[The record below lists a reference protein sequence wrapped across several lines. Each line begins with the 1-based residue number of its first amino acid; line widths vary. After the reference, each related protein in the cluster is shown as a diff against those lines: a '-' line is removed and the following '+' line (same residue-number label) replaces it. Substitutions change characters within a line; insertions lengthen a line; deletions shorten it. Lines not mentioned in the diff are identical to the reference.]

1 MKRILF
7 VLLALALFSQLT
19 VADEIWTEKA
29 QNPSWWPYRHYDPK
43 RPSARADFIE
53 WYADLEPP
61 CPTNRTVDAFYGN
74 VWRKAQLVSTNIQI
88 VATDDPFK
96 EVTGYWPTFYGAAAY
111 LDGKYM
117 IAAGQMCNY
126 ALRNAETKLT
136 FPGMDN
142 YCKFVRD
149 GTKTGDLKDY
159 GYYWPS
165 NSVSHADE
173 AFSFN
178 RSVQFHIYDVAS
190 DTWDSS
196 KWDGSGPPTFV
207 NMEADK
213 CDARWVNTNDVDK
226 AAWVVQ
232 EAVMRDGARCGS
244 NQAFLY
250 DFDESGTPSFFIH
263 AGYPNWDGNFQ
274 IYNPN
279 RKPENDPDSPYGA
292 WSGSS
297 ETKGTFSSGNVAQY
311 GGGAVCIDGIAYVIG
326 GGFWGPDGAMHM
338 QTYNTKTD
346 QWKAYENIY
355 PESLLDF
362 GIASWGSKIYLLG
375 DDKISSKIRVM
386 ETAIDL
392 ENETY
397 KVVDSD
403 LELQIPVRAPAVVGY
418 NGVVYAIGGL
428 GRVQVIEGGKTNTV
442 TKPLDTFQ
450 IVNTVLKSAVVHS
463 TKLPVAA
470 YYASCAVTED
480 GKLLFGGSMLS
491 RDPVT
496 GKDVAGSR
504 LWIGEMPTQDLYVS
518 PSTLDY
524 GQTEDSIEI
533 SLYNVSAHDLD
544 VHVTCS
550 EAWLTLDKHI
560 TVPSN
565 QEIKE
570 AVTIDRTNVQGPVS
584 GQLALSWG
592 EESMTLNVLADMPRP
607 IAVFSKTKDIT
618 LKPTTKSFDVANEGS
633 VNLVFNFT
641 SDTEGATISPA
652 NGEIQP
658 GATKSFDYTI
668 GDSCP
673 RPGKVVFTMEYNS
686 YDGSSETFT
695 VDNYANT
702 YYVSPEG
709 SDDNDGTSP
718 ETAWKT
724 LAYAFEA
731 VPNGS
736 AEEGPITLSVATAVY
751 AGDSQHATDWTLDLS
766 KKSYLWVKGETTDK
780 PITVEGLF
788 VDQID
793 RPLLTPGDKKWHK
806 NTGGDVWD
814 DVPAI
819 KMENV
824 DHVRFSNFILDGS
837 KPDTNIVTVGVGASL
852 PNITE
857 LVGIYNANGVQ
868 VDNNYFYGM
877 FDGECYDVTTNQ
889 VTNWEHFYY
898 IGLTYH
904 GNIGPDDITIN
915 NNLFEGFTRGIYHNG
930 YPARDDR
937 SNTNF
942 AYITA
947 NTFTKQH
954 SDGGVCVAISSNF
967 SDGWYG
973 AAQCCTS
980 NIFAEIPDQDFE
992 FEPSWTCAY
1001 STGEAVII
1009 NGHDDYA
1016 VLSQYNQYYDIGGPG
1031 GADYYT
1037 DGVTYELDDIFYQID
1052 FTDYTNEVPNFV
1064 ARTWYKTDPET
1075 QYGERYVG
1083 WAFIPEPMIGLAII
1097 ALAIAMLRRK

>member
-7 VLLALALFSQLT
+7 ALLALALFSQLT
-19 VADEIWTEKA
+19 MADEIWTEKA

-61 CPTNRTVDAFYGN
+61 CPTNRTVTAFYGN
-74 VWRKAQLVSTNIQI
+74 VWRKAQLVSTNIQL

-136 FPGMDN
+136 FPGMEN
-142 YCKFVRD
+142 YSKFVKD
-149 GTKTGDLKDY
+149 GTKAGDLKDY

-165 NSVSHADE
+165 NSVAHADE

-196 KWDGSGPPTFV
+196 KYDGSGPPTFV
-207 NMEADK
+207 NMEAGK
-213 CDARWVNTNDVDK
+213 CAARWIDDNEDS
-226 AAWVVQ
+226 WVVQ
-232 EAVMRDGARCGS
+232 EGVMRDGARCGS

-274 IYNPN
+274 IYNPS
-279 RKPENDPDSPYGA
+279 RKPVNDPESPYGA

-297 ETKGTFSSGNVAQY
+297 GANGFSGGYLAHY

-326 GGFWGPDGAMHM
+326 GGFWGPDGGLNM
-338 QTYNTKTD
+338 QTYNTKSD
-346 QWKAYENIY
+346 QWAVYENIY
-355 PESLLDF
+355 PQSLLDF
-362 GIASWGSKIYLLG
+362 GIATWGSKIYLLG
-375 DDKISSKIRVM
+375 DSSVSTKIRVM
-386 ETAIDL
+386 ETATNKY
-392 ENETY
+392 EF
-397 KVVDSD
+397 VDSD
-403 LELQIPVRAPAVVGY
+403 LELQIPVTAPAVVGY
-418 NGVVYAIGGL
+418 NGVIYAIGGR
-428 GRVQVIEGGKTNTV
+428 GWVSVIEDGKTNTV
-442 TKPLDTFQ
+442 LRPLDTFQ

-463 TKLPVAA
+463 TKLPIAA

-480 GKLLFGGSMLS
+480 GKLLYGGSMLS

-533 SLYNVSAHDLD
+533 SLYNVSAHELD
-544 VHVTCS
+544 VHITCS
-550 EAWLTLDKHI
+550 ESWLTLDKHI
-560 TVPSN
+560 TIPAN
-565 QEIKE
+565 KEIKE

-584 GQLALSWG
+584 GLLALSWG

-618 LKPTTKSFDVANEGS
+618 LKPTTKSFDVSNEGS
-633 VNLVFNFT
+633 VSLVFNFT

-652 NGEIQP
+652 NGEIQA
-658 GATKSFDYTI
+658 GATKSFDFTI

-673 RPGKVVFTMEYNS
+673 RPSTVVYTMTYNS
-686 YDGSSETFT
+686 YDGSSNTFT
-695 VDNYANT
+695 VSNYPNT

-709 SDDNDGTSP
+709 NDDNDGTSP

-724 LAYAFEA
+724 LAFAFEN
-731 VPNGS
+731 VPSGS
-736 AEEGPITLSVATAVY
+736 ADEGQITLSVATAVY

-780 PITVEGLF
+780 PVSVTG
-788 VDQID
+788 QIVPEIN

-877 FDGECYDVTTNQ
+877 FNGECYDVTTNQ

-954 SDGGVCVAISSNF
+954 SNGGVCVAISSNF
-967 SDGWYG
+967 QDTWYG
-973 AAQCCTS
+973 AAQVCTS
-980 NIFAEIPDQDFE
+980 NIFAEIPDQDYE
-992 FEPSWTCAY
+992 YEPSWTCAY
-1001 STGEAVII
+1001 ATGGAWLLVGHEDFAVE
-1009 NGHDDYA
+1009 
-1016 VLSQYNQYYDIGGPG
+1016 SQYNQYYDIGGPG
-1031 GADYYT
+1031 GVDYYT
-1037 DGVTYELDDIFYQID
+1037 DGVTYELDDIYYQID

-1075 QYGERYVG
+1075 QYGDRYVG
-1083 WAFIPEPMIGLAII
+1083 WAFIPEPIFGLAII
-1097 ALAIAMLRRK
+1097 AMAIAMLRRK

>member
-1 MKRILF
+1 MKRLF
-7 VLLALALFSQLT
+7 FALLALSFVSALM
-19 VADEIWTEKA
+19 ADEIWTEKA
-29 QNPSWWPYRHYDPK
+29 QNPSWWPYRHYNASS
-43 RPSARADFIE
+43 PSARPDLVE

-61 CPTNRTVDAFYGN
+61 CPTNRTVTALTGGST
-74 VWRKAQLVSTNIQI
+74 WRKVSVISTNIQL

-126 ALRNAETKLT
+126 ALRNAETKLV

-142 YCKFVRD
+142 FCKYLKD
-149 GTKTGDLKDY
+149 GTKSGDLKDY
-159 GYYWPS
+159 GFYWPS

-190 DTWDSS
+190 DTWESS
-196 KWDGSGPPTFV
+196 KYDGSGPPTFV
-207 NMEADK
+207 NMEAGK
-213 CDARWVNTNDVDK
+213 CPARIADNE
-226 AAWVVQ
+226 WVVQ

-274 IYNPN
+274 IYNPTK
-279 RKPENDPDSPYGA
+279 KPENDPESPYGA

-297 ETKGTFSSGNVAQY
+297 GATGFSSGYVAQY
-311 GGGAVCIDGIAYVIG
+311 GGGAVCIDGLAYVIG
-326 GGFWGPDGAMHM
+326 GGFWGDGGLNM
-338 QTYNTKTD
+338 QIYNPKTD
-346 QWKAYENIY
+346 EWRVYEKIY
-355 PESLLDF
+355 PDNLVDF
-362 GIASWGSKIYLLG
+362 GIATWGSKIYLLG
-375 DDKISSKIRVM
+375 DSSISTKIRVM
-386 ETAIDL
+386 ETAT
-392 ENETY
+392 NKY
-397 KVVDSD
+397 QFVDSD
-403 LELQIPVRAPAVVGY
+403 LELQIPVTAPAVVGY
-418 NGVVYAIGGL
+418 NGVIYAIGGRTL
-428 GRVQVIEGGKTNTV
+428 NESGKAVPT
-442 TKPLDTFQ
+442 DAFQ
-450 IVNTVLKSAVVHS
+450 IINTVLKSAVVH
-463 TKLPVAA
+463 TTRLPVAA

-491 RDPVT
+491 KDPVT
-496 GKDVAGSR
+496 GKEVAGSR
-504 LWIGEMPTQDLYVS
+504 LWIGDMPTQDLYVS
-518 PSTLDY
+518 PSTIDY
-524 GQTEDSIEI
+524 GQTEDSVEI
-533 SLYNVSAHDLD
+533 SLYNVSAHDLE
-544 VHVTCS
+544 VNLKCA
-550 EAWLTLDKHI
+550 EPWLELDATV
-560 TVPSN
+560 TVPKNS
-565 QEIKE
+565 EIKKFL
-570 AVTIDRTNVQGPVS
+570 AIDRTKVQGPVS
-584 GQLALSWG
+584 GQVDLTWG
-592 EESMTLNVLADMPRP
+592 EESMSIGVKADTPRP
-607 IAVFSKTKDIT
+607 IARFSKTKDIT
-618 LKPTTKSFDVANEGS
+618 LKPTTKSFEVKNEGT
-633 VNLVFNFT
+633 VNLVYSFA

-652 NGEIQP
+652 SGEIQP
-658 GATKSFDYTI
+658 GVTKTFDYTI
-668 GDSCP
+668 GENCP
-673 RPGKVVFTMEYNS
+673 RPSTVVYTMTYNS
-686 YDGSSETFT
+686 YDGSSNTFT
-695 VDNYANT
+695 VSNYANT
-702 YYVSPEG
+702 YYVSPDG
-709 SDDNDGTSP
+709 NDDNEGTSP
-718 ETAWKT
+718 EAAWKT

-736 AEEGPITLSVATAVY
+736 ADEGPITLSVATAVY

-780 PITVEGLF
+780 PISVTGYF

-806 NTGGDVWD
+806 GTGGDVWD
-814 DVPAI
+814 ETPAI

-837 KPDTNIVTVGVGASL
+837 YPDTNIVTTGVGASL
-852 PNITE
+852 PNMTE
-857 LVGIYNANGVQ
+857 LIGINNANGVQ
-868 VDNNYFYGM
+868 IDNNYFYGM
-877 FDGECYDVTTNQ
+877 FDGEVFNVTTNQ

-930 YPARDDR
+930 YPARDDS

-954 SDGGVCVAISSNF
+954 SNGGVCVGISSNF
-967 SDGWYG
+967 QDSWYG
-973 AAQCCTS
+973 AAQVCTS
-980 NIFAEIPDQDFE
+980 NIFAEIPDQDYE
-992 FEPSWTCAY
+992 FEPMWTCAY
-1001 STGEAVII
+1001 NTGDAVILQ
-1009 NGHDDYA
+1009 GHDDYA

-1037 DGVTYELDDIFYQID
+1037 SGVTYELDDIYYQID

-1064 ARTWYKTDPET
+1064 ANTWYKTDPET

-1083 WAFIPEPMIGLAII
+1083 WAFIPEPFFGLALI

>member
-7 VLLALALFSQLT
+7 ALLALVLTSQLIL
-19 VADEIWTEKA
+19 ADEIWTEKA

-43 RPSARADFIE
+43 RPSGRPDLLE

-61 CPTNRTVDAFYGN
+61 CPTNRTVDAFYGS
-74 VWRKAQLVSTNIQI
+74 VWRKAVLVSTNIQL

-126 ALRNAETKLT
+126 ALRQAETKLT

-190 DTWDSS
+190 DTWESS
-196 KWDGSGPPTFV
+196 KYDGSGPPTFV
-207 NMEADK
+207 NMEAGK
-213 CDARWVNTNDVDK
+213 CDYRIANDE
-226 AAWVVQ
+226 WGVQ

-263 AGYPNWDGNFQ
+263 AGYPNWSGNFQ
-274 IYNPN
+274 IYNPS
-279 RKPENDPDSPYGA
+279 RKPMNDPDSPYGA

-297 ETKGTFSSGNVAQY
+297 LCTDFSSGNKAQY
-311 GGGAVCIDGIAYVIG
+311 GGGAVCIDGIAYVLG

-338 QTYNTKTD
+338 QIYNPKTD
-346 QWKAYENIY
+346 QWTVYENIY
-355 PESLLDF
+355 PQSLLDF
-362 GIASWGSKIYLLG
+362 GIATWGSKIYLLG
-375 DDKISSKIRVM
+375 DSSVSSKIRVM
-386 ETAIDL
+386 ETAT
-392 ENETY
+392 NVY
-397 KVVDSD
+397 KFVDSD

-418 NGVVYAIGGL
+418 NGVIYAIGGQ
-428 GRVQVIEGGKTNTV
+428 GRVQVVEDGQTNTV
-442 TKPLDTFQ
+442 IKPLDTFQ

-463 TKLPVAA
+463 TKLPIAA

-533 SLYNVSAHDLD
+533 SLYNVSAHELD

-550 EAWLTLDKHI
+550 ESWLTVDKHVTI
-560 TVPSN
+560 PAN
-565 QEIKE
+565 KEIKE

-584 GQLALSWG
+584 GLLALAWG
-592 EESMTLNVLADMPRP
+592 EESMTLNVSADMPRP
-607 IAVFSKTKDIT
+607 IPAFSKTKDIT
-618 LKPTTKSFDVANEGS
+618 LKPTTKSFDVTNEGS
-633 VNLVFNFT
+633 VSLVYEFT

-652 NGEIQP
+652 KGEISA
-658 GATKSFDYTI
+658 GTTATFYYSI
-668 GDSCP
+668 GEECP
-673 RPGKVVFTMEYNS
+673 RPGKVVYTMAYNS

-695 VDNYANT
+695 VSNYANT

-724 LAYAFEA
+724 LAYAFEN

-736 AEEGPITLSVATAVY
+736 ADEGSITLSVATAVY

-780 PITVEGLF
+780 PVSVT
-788 VDQID
+788 DQIVPEID

-806 NTGGDVWD
+806 NTGDDVWD

-857 LVGIYNANGVQ
+857 LIGIHNADGVQ
-868 VDNNYFYGM
+868 IDNNYFYGM

-904 GNIGPDDITIN
+904 GVIGPDDITIN
-915 NNLFEGFTRGIYHNG
+915 NNLFQGFTRGIYHNG

-937 SNTNF
+937 SNTNC

-954 SDGGVCVAISSNF
+954 SNGGVCVAISSNF
-967 SDGWYG
+967 QDTWYG
-973 AAQCCTS
+973 AAQVCTS
-980 NIFAEIPDQDFE
+980 NIFAEIPDQDYE
-992 FEPSWTCAY
+992 YEPSWTCAY
-1001 STGEAVII
+1001 ATGEATILV
-1009 NGHDDYA
+1009 GHDDYA

-1031 GADYYT
+1031 GDAYYT
-1037 DGVTYELDDIFYQID
+1037 AGVTYELEDIFYQID

-1064 ARTWYKTDPET
+1064 GTWFKTDPDTE
-1075 QYGERYVG
+1075 YGERKVG
-1083 WAFIPEPMIGLAII
+1083 WAFIPEPVFGLAII
-1097 ALAIAMLRRK
+1097 ALALAMLRRK

>member
-7 VLLALALFSQLT
+7 ALLALLFVSSLM
-19 VADEIWTEKA
+19 ADEIWTEKA

-43 RPSARADFIE
+43 RSSARADFIE

-61 CPTNRTVDAFYGN
+61 CPTNRTVDALYGGT
-74 VWRKAQLVSTNIQI
+74 WRKAQLVSTNIQI

-126 ALRNAETKLT
+126 ALRQAETKLT

-149 GTKTGDLKDY
+149 GTKNGDLKDY
-159 GYYWPS
+159 GFYWPS

-207 NMEADK
+207 NMEAGK
-213 CDARWVNTNDVDK
+213 CAARWIDDNEDS
-226 AAWVVQ
+226 WVVQ
-232 EAVMRDGARCGS
+232 EGVMRDGARCGS

-274 IYNPN
+274 IYNPS
-279 RKPENDPDSPYGA
+279 RKPANDPDSPYGA

-297 ETKGTFSSGNVAQY
+297 GANSFPSGGYKAHY

-326 GGFWGPDGAMHM
+326 GGFWGDNGMCM
-338 QTYNTKTD
+338 QTYNTKND
-346 QWKAYENIY
+346 QWTAYEKIY
-355 PESLLDF
+355 PDSLLDF
-362 GIASWGSKIYLLG
+362 GIATWGSKIYLLG
-375 DDKISSKIRVM
+375 DSSISTKIRVM
-386 ETAIDL
+386 DTATNKY
-392 ENETY
+392 EF
-397 KVVDSD
+397 VDSD
-403 LELQIPVRAPAVVGY
+403 LELQIPVTAPAVVGY
-418 NGVVYAIGGL
+418 NGVIYAIGGRTRDESGAL
-428 GRVQVIEGGKTNTV
+428 VPI
-442 TKPLDTFQ
+442 DAFQ

-463 TKLPVAA
+463 TKLPIAA

-480 GKLLFGGSMLS
+480 GKLLYGGSMLS

-533 SLYNVSAHDLD
+533 SLYNVSAHDLE

-550 EAWLTLDKHI
+550 EAWLTLDKTV

-570 AVTIDRTNVQGPVS
+570 TVTIDRTNVQGPVS

-592 EESMTLNVLADMPRP
+592 EESMTLNVTADMPRP

-618 LKPTTKSFDVANEGS
+618 LKPTTKSFDVTNEGS
-633 VNLVFNFT
+633 VSLVYNFA
-641 SDTEGATISPA
+641 SDTEGATISPEK
-652 NGEIQP
+652 GEISA
-658 GATKSFDYTI
+658 GNTATFYYTI
-668 GDSCP
+668 GDGCP
-673 RPGKVVFTMEYNS
+673 RPGKVKYTMTYNS
-686 YDGSSETFT
+686 YDGSSNVFT
-695 VDNYANT
+695 VSNYANT

-709 SDDNDGTSP
+709 NDDNEGTSP
-718 ETAWKT
+718 EAAWKT
-724 LAYAFEA
+724 LAYAFEN
-731 VPNGS
+731 VPSGS
-736 AEEGPITLSVATAVY
+736 AEEGQITLNVATAVY

-780 PITVEGLF
+780 PINVEGVF
-788 VDQID
+788 VTQID

-824 DHVRFSNFILDGS
+824 DHVRVSNFIFDGS

-857 LVGIYNANGVQ
+857 LIGIHNADGVQ

-877 FDGECYDVTTNQ
+877 FDGECFDVTTNQ

-904 GNIGPDDITIN
+904 GLIGPDGITIN
-915 NNLFEGFTRGIYHNG
+915 NNLFQGFTRGIYHNG
-930 YPARDDR
+930 YPARDDKA
-937 SNTNF
+937 NTNF
-942 AYITA
+942 VYITA

-973 AAQCCTS
+973 AAQVCTS
-980 NIFAEIPDQDFE
+980 NIFAEIPDQDFA
-992 FEPSWTCAY
+992 FEPLWTCAY
-1001 STGEAVII
+1001 NTGEAVIL

-1031 GADYYT
+1031 GAEYYAV
-1037 DGVTYELDDIFYQID
+1037 GVTYELDDIYYQID

-1064 ARTWYKTDPET
+1064 QGTWFKTDPET

-1083 WAFIPEPMIGLAII
+1083 WAFIPEPLFGLAII